1 MVPGDGGD
9 PLPALLGSASNW
21 GHRRPIPL
29 ARGSHGPSPSL
40 PAVAPIHTP
49 SCHVAPFIPVAGLT
63 VGCPDDLFFI
73 IQDVLC
79 PQGTLIPTVP
89 TAALQERA
97 CARDRAGEGVFTLLS
112 LPGLLCLIAPTDRD
126 MPGGL
131 LSAPHPSRSIPPS
144 PNPTIP
150 YLFVSNARSSG
161 SAFPSPV
168 SPCRNG
174 KEWVL
179 VPFLA
184 GHWEPHASLSPWPS

>member
-1 MVPGDGGD
+1 MTPGWHGFPPLLPACQVARGEVCSINCPMVPGDGGD

-131 LSAPHPSRSIPPS
+131 QIGRAH
-144 PNPTIP
+144 
-150 YLFVSNARSSG
+150 V
-161 SAFPSPV
+161 
-168 SPCRNG
+168 
-174 KEWVL
+174 
-179 VPFLA
+179 
-184 GHWEPHASLSPWPS
+184 